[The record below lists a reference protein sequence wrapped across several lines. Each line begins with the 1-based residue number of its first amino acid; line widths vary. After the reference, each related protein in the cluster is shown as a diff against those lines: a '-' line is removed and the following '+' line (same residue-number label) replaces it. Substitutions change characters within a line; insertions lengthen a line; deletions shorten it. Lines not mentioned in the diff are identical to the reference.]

1 MIVHIL
7 PPKDTTMATVPYTAS
22 LVANPSELGALI
34 ARRRKEL
41 KLTQD
46 DLATA
51 AGTSR
56 RFLHEVEHG
65 KANARIGLV
74 FQLCAELGIVLRAD
88 RA

>member
-1 MIVHIL
+1 MI
-7 PPKDTTMATVPYTAS
+7 PPVSPVLS
-22 LVANPSELGALI
+22 PSDLGALI

-41 KLTQD
+41 NLTQD
-46 DLATA
+46 DLAVA

-74 FQLCAELGIVLRAD
+74 FKLCAELGILLRAD
-88 RA
+88 MA